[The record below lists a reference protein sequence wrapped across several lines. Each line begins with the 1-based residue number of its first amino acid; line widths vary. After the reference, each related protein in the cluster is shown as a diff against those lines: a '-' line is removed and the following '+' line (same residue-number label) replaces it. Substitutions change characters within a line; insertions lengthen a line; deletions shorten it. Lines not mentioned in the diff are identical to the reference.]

1 MTPQSWSAQ
10 GASIPELA
18 DLVARAAAD
27 DRTAAAELVRRLAAG
42 EGALART
49 VAAPGDPNA
58 KRVRGAL
65 VSYLARGQWHGQPL
79 PLAPGHH
86 ASHAGQH
93 LREIVMQTAC
103 SERVPAWRATLF
115 EALRDG
121 DAVVRH
127 TAAALLGQC
136 HGQDAITSLVSLLD
150 DPDESVRWAAAIAL
164 AHMDWPGIESVL
176 RRLAEREVRPE
187 MRHVAAYVLRHAHD
201 LALREQ
207 VAPVVQAL
215 DGSNYRVEAPLAAED
230 ALRRLAGPASIREHG
245 SPQPR

>member
-1 MTPQSWSAQ
+1 MSLESWSGQ
-10 GASIPELA
+10 NASMPAATDVL
-18 DLVARAAAD
+18 ARAAAD
-27 DRTAAAELVRRLAAG
+27 DRMAAAEVVRRLAAG
-42 EGALART
+42 DAFLARA
-49 VAAPGDPNA
+49 VAAPGDEA
-58 KRVRGAL
+58 AGRVRGAL
-65 VSYLARGQWHGQPL
+65 LRYLARGQWHGQPL

-93 LREIVMQTAC
+93 LREIVMQAAC
-103 SERVPAWRATLF
+103 AERVPAWRATLLD
-115 EALRDG
+115 ALRDG

-136 HGQDAITSLVSLLD
+136 RGPDAVGSLVVMLG

-164 AHMDWPGIESVL
+164 AHMGWPGIDAVL

-187 MRHVAAYVLRHAHD
+187 MRHVAAYVLRHAHE

-215 DGSNYRVEAPLAAED
+215 DSSNYRVQAPLAAED
-230 ALRRLAGPASIREHG
+230 TLRRMAGPASI
-245 SPQPR
+245 